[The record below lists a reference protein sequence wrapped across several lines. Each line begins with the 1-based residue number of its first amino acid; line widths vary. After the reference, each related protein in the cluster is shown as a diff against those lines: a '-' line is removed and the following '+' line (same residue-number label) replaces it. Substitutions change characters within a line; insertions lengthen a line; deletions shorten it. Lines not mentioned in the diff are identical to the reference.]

1 MPVLT
6 KEDEYGESMN
16 NELIACCGLDCGECD
31 ARRATLL
38 NDDGL
43 REETARRWSVMNGTP
58 EITSATIDCMGCRT
72 EGVKF
77 AYCNGMCSIRR
88 CVSEKGYETCGDCP
102 SMECCPMVG
111 AVLRHAPGAK
121 TNLLSVGRLSGEE
134 RGAI

>member
-6 KEDEYGESMN
+6 KEDEYGESLN
-16 NELIACCGLDCGECD
+16 YELRACCGRDCGECD
-31 ARRATLL
+31 ARSATLL

-77 AYCNGMCSIRR
+77 AYCSDLCRIRK
-88 CVSEKGYETCGDCP
+88 CVSEKGLSTCGDCR
-102 SMECCPMVG
+102 EVDACPIVG
-111 AVLRHAPGAK
+111 AIFRHAPDARE
-121 TNLLSVGRLSGEE
+121 NLRAPATS
-134 RGAI
+134 

>member
-1 MPVLT
+1 
-6 KEDEYGESMN
+6 MN

-77 AYCNGMCSIRR
+77 AYCSGMCSMQVCFGEGVRDLRR
-88 CVSEKGYETCGDCP
+88 
-102 SMECCPMVG
+102 
-111 AVLRHAPGAK
+111 
-121 TNLLSVGRLSGEE
+121 LSVDGMLPDGRGRFAARARCEDKPPFGRAPVRQGKGSYLN
-134 RGAI
+134 IQV

>member
-77 AYCNGMCSIRR
+77 A
-88 CVSEKGYETCGDCP
+88 
-102 SMECCPMVG
+102 
-111 AVLRHAPGAK
+111 
-121 TNLLSVGRLSGEE
+121 
-134 RGAI
+134 